1 MSQKNEFIENSLNSM
16 KYYSPNGYIPNKS
29 YISSFNNNSPITR
42 INNSYT
48 EAINSKYNINNLNEF
63 KSLNKAPLTNDDNYI
78 NERYNKVKEENAQL
92 KKSLFELEKNYKMQ
106 KGEMEG
112 KILVLRDENSSLQLQ
127 IQKTIE
133 KQKNE
138 FKNIDKIYDEKN
150 SLMEENNILKNEIN
164 NLKDIITKQN
174 ADIEEKNNI
183 INDLQNEKN
192 ITNEEEKMYKNQ
204 INNLMKDKNILINQ
218 MKDLNITISDRISP
232 KLKQNENN
240 LSNLKEQIE
249 NLRMNNEKLKSDN
262 TILFKEN
269 KIQKNLIKIL
279 TKQNKKLLE
288 EIKYIYDRDVILMK
302 NMEKA
307 DNKTNTEILKTSI
320 NNQNKEILE
329 EEINVLEKSQKYIDD
344 FNSKKEKNLIEEE
357 KNIMEEEKNNIT
369 SLNVDKKYNI
379 IKNILN
385 KENKNDKI
393 INNDIQKNIKIKE
406 NNKII
411 HNDIIIK
418 KNKETASSEDDI
430 NSFNNNTKNNIMS
443 RNIHQNLTKNLINNN
458 STEDISNDKNNFTN
472 VKIDLRPK
480 DNKSNVKK
488 DKQIENKLNI
498 KFYTIN
504 EEKKYEL
511 EDRSDD
517 IKVNNISIMSDN
529 KNKGIFSHTMD
540 GNINI
545 KSKIDNI
552 NLEQNNKNFSIDG
565 NNESQI
571 NSKINYSNKVLDTYN
586 SNNISS
592 NTLFNSQAKSLLSE
606 YVEDL
611 DVIE

>member
-1 MSQKNEFIENSLNSM
+1 MSQKNEYIENDLNSM
-16 KYYSPNGYIPNKS
+16 KYYSPDGYIPNKS
-29 YISSFNNNSPITR
+29 YISSFNKNSPISR
-42 INNSYT
+42 INNSFT

-63 KSLNKAPLTNDDNYI
+63 KSLNKAPSTSDDNYI
-78 NERYNKVKEENAQL
+78 NERYNRVKEENAQL
-92 KKSLFELEKNYKMQ
+92 KKSLFELEKSYKVQ
-106 KGEMEG
+106 KGEMEE

-150 SLMEENNILKNEIN
+150 SLMDENNMLKNELN
-164 NLKDIITKQN
+164 NLKDTITKQN
-174 ADIEEKNNI
+174 ADIEEKNKI

-192 ITNEEEKMYKNQ
+192 INIEEGKMYKNQ
-204 INNLMKDKNILINQ
+204 INNLLKDKSILINQ
-218 MKDLNITISDRISP
+218 MKDLNITISDKISP

-249 NLRMNNEKLKSDN
+249 NLRINNEKLKSDN

-288 EIKYIYDRDVILMK
+288 EIKYIYDRDILLMN

-307 DNKTNTEILKTSI
+307 DNNNTEILKTSI

-329 EEINVLEKSQKYIDD
+329 DEMNVLERSQKYIDD
-344 FNSKKEKNLIEEE
+344 DFNNKKEKNIIEEE
-357 KNIMEEEKNNIT
+357 KNNLT
-369 SLNVDKKYNI
+369 SLNVDRKFNI

-385 KENKNDKI
+385 KENKIDKK

-430 NSFNNNTKNNIMS
+430 NSFNNNARNNMS
-443 RNIHQNLTKNLINNN
+443 RNINKNLINNN
-458 STEDISNDKNNFTN
+458 STEDISNNKNNFTN
-472 VKIDLRPK
+472 LKIDLRLK
-480 DNKSNVKK
+480 
-488 DKQIENKLNI
+488 ENKLNVKKAEKI
-498 KFYTIN
+498 EKKLNSKSYTIN

-511 EDRSDD
+511 ADRSDD

-540 GNINI
+540 ENLNI
-545 KSKIDNI
+545 KYKFDNI
-552 NLEQNNKNFSIDG
+552 NLEQNNKIFSIDG
-565 NNESQI
+565 NNESQM
-571 NSKINYSNKVLDTYN
+571 NSKINYSNKVIDTYN

>member
-1 MSQKNEFIENSLNSM
+1 MSQKNEYIENDLNSM
-16 KYYSPNGYIPNKS
+16 KYYSPDGYISNKS
-29 YISSFNNNSPITR
+29 YISSFNKNSPISR
-42 INNSYT
+42 INNSFT

-63 KSLNKAPLTNDDNYI
+63 KSLNKAPSTSDDNYI
-78 NERYNKVKEENAQL
+78 NERYNRVKEENAQL
-92 KKSLFELEKNYKMQ
+92 KKSLFELEKSYKVQ
-106 KGEMEG
+106 KGEMEE

-150 SLMEENNILKNEIN
+150 SLMDENNILKNELN
-164 NLKDIITKQN
+164 NLKDTITKQN
-174 ADIEEKNNI
+174 ADIEEKNKI

-192 ITNEEEKMYKNQ
+192 INIEEEKMYKNQ
-204 INNLMKDKNILINQ
+204 INNLLKDKSILINQ
-218 MKDLNITISDRISP
+218 MKDLNITISDKISP

-240 LSNLKEQIE
+240 LANLKEQIE
-249 NLRMNNEKLKSDN
+249 NLRINNEKLKSDN

-288 EIKYIYDRDVILMK
+288 EIKYIYDRDILLMN

-307 DNKTNTEILKTSI
+307 DNNNTEILKTSI

-329 EEINVLEKSQKYIDD
+329 DEMNVLERSQKYIDD
-344 FNSKKEKNLIEEE
+344 DFNNKKEKNIIEEE
-357 KNIMEEEKNNIT
+357 KNNLT
-369 SLNVDKKYNI
+369 SLNVDRKFNI

-385 KENKNDKI
+385 KENKIDKK

-430 NSFNNNTKNNIMS
+430 NSFNNNARNNMS
-443 RNIHQNLTKNLINNN
+443 RNINKNLINNN
-458 STEDISNDKNNFTN
+458 STEDISNNKNNFTN
-472 VKIDLRPK
+472 LKIDLRLK
-480 DNKSNVKK
+480 ENKSNVKK
-488 DKQIENKLNI
+488 AEKIEKKLNS
-498 KFYTIN
+498 KSYTIN

-511 EDRSDD
+511 ADRSDD

-540 GNINI
+540 ENLNI
-545 KSKIDNI
+545 KYKFDNI
-552 NLEQNNKNFSIDG
+552 NLEQNNKIFSIDG
-565 NNESQI
+565 NNESQM
-571 NSKINYSNKVLDTYN
+571 NSKINYSNKVIDTYN

>member
-92 KKSLFELEKNYKMQ
+92 KKSLFELEKNYKVQ

-204 INNLMKDKNILINQ
+204 INNLMKDKKILINQ

-307 DNKTNTEILKTSI
+307 DNKTNTEIL

-411 HNDIIIK
+411 HNDI
-418 KNKETASSEDDI
+418 
-430 NSFNNNTKNNIMS
+430 
-443 RNIHQNLTKNLINNN
+443 
-458 STEDISNDKNNFTN
+458 
-472 VKIDLRPK
+472 
-480 DNKSNVKK
+480 
-488 DKQIENKLNI
+488 
-498 KFYTIN
+498 
-504 EEKKYEL
+504 
-511 EDRSDD
+511 
-517 IKVNNISIMSDN
+517 
-529 KNKGIFSHTMD
+529 
-540 GNINI
+540 
-545 KSKIDNI
+545 
-552 NLEQNNKNFSIDG
+552 
-565 NNESQI
+565 
-571 NSKINYSNKVLDTYN
+571 
-586 SNNISS
+586 
-592 NTLFNSQAKSLLSE
+592 
-606 YVEDL
+606 
-611 DVIE
+611 

>member
-1 MSQKNEFIENSLNSM
+1 MSQKNEYIENDLNSM
-16 KYYSPNGYIPNKS
+16 KYYSPDGYISNKS
-29 YISSFNNNSPITR
+29 YISSFNKNSPISR
-42 INNSYT
+42 INNSFT

-63 KSLNKAPLTNDDNYI
+63 KSLNKAPSTSDDNYI
-78 NERYNKVKEENAQL
+78 NERYNRVKEENAQL
-92 KKSLFELEKNYKMQ
+92 KKSLFELEKSYKVQ
-106 KGEMEG
+106 KGEMEE

-150 SLMEENNILKNEIN
+150 SLMDENNILKNELN
-164 NLKDIITKQN
+164 NLKDTITKQN
-174 ADIEEKNNI
+174 ADIEEKNKI
-183 INDLQNEKN
+183 INDLQSEKN
-192 ITNEEEKMYKNQ
+192 INIEEEKMYKNQ
-204 INNLMKDKNILINQ
+204 INNLLKDKSILINQ
-218 MKDLNITISDRISP
+218 MKDLNITISDKISP

-240 LSNLKEQIE
+240 LANLKEQIE
-249 NLRMNNEKLKSDN
+249 NLRINNEKLKSDN

-288 EIKYIYDRDVILMK
+288 EIKYIYDRDILLMN

-307 DNKTNTEILKTSI
+307 DNNNTEILKTSI
-320 NNQNKEILE
+320 NSQNKEILE
-329 EEINVLEKSQKYIDD
+329 DEMNVLERSQKYIDD
-344 FNSKKEKNLIEEE
+344 DFNNKKEKNIIEEE
-357 KNIMEEEKNNIT
+357 KNNLT
-369 SLNVDKKYNI
+369 SLNVDRKFNI

-385 KENKNDKI
+385 KENKNGKI

-406 NNKII
+406 NNTII

-430 NSFNNNTKNNIMS
+430 NSFNNNARNNMS
-443 RNIHQNLTKNLINNN
+443 RNINKNLINNN
-458 STEDISNDKNNFTN
+458 STEDISNNKNNFTN
-472 VKIDLRPK
+472 LKIDLRLK
-480 DNKSNVKK
+480 
-488 DKQIENKLNI
+488 ENKLNVKKAEKI
-498 KFYTIN
+498 EKKLNSKSYTIN

-511 EDRSDD
+511 ADRSDD

-540 GNINI
+540 ENLNI
-545 KSKIDNI
+545 KYKFDNI
-552 NLEQNNKNFSIDG
+552 NLEQNNKIFSIDG
-565 NNESQI
+565 NNESQM
-571 NSKINYSNKVLDTYN
+571 NSKINCSNKVIDTYN

>member
-1 MSQKNEFIENSLNSM
+1 MSQKNEYIENDLNSM
-16 KYYSPNGYIPNKS
+16 KYYSPDGYIPNKS
-29 YISSFNNNSPITR
+29 YISSFNKNSPISR
-42 INNSYT
+42 INNSFT

-63 KSLNKAPLTNDDNYI
+63 KSLNKAPSTSDDNYI
-78 NERYNKVKEENAQL
+78 NERYNRVKEENAQL
-92 KKSLFELEKNYKMQ
+92 KKSLFELEKSYKVQ
-106 KGEMEG
+106 KGEMEE

-150 SLMEENNILKNEIN
+150 SLMDENNMLKNELN
-164 NLKDIITKQN
+164 NLKDTITKQN
-174 ADIEEKNNI
+174 ADIEEKNKI

-192 ITNEEEKMYKNQ
+192 INIEEEKMYKNQ
-204 INNLMKDKNILINQ
+204 INNLLKDKSILINQ
-218 MKDLNITISDRISP
+218 MKDLNITISDKISP

-240 LSNLKEQIE
+240 LANLKEQIE
-249 NLRMNNEKLKSDN
+249 NLRINNEKLKSDN

-288 EIKYIYDRDVILMK
+288 EIKYIYDRDILLMN

-307 DNKTNTEILKTSI
+307 DNNNTEILKTSI

-329 EEINVLEKSQKYIDD
+329 DEMNVLERSQKYIDD
-344 FNSKKEKNLIEEE
+344 DFNNKKEKNIIEEE
-357 KNIMEEEKNNIT
+357 KNNLT
-369 SLNVDKKYNI
+369 SLNVDRKFNI

-385 KENKNDKI
+385 KENKIDKK

-430 NSFNNNTKNNIMS
+430 NSFNNNARNNMS
-443 RNIHQNLTKNLINNN
+443 RNINKNLINNN
-458 STEDISNDKNNFTN
+458 STEDISNNKNNFTN
-472 VKIDLRPK
+472 LKIDLRLK
-480 DNKSNVKK
+480 
-488 DKQIENKLNI
+488 ENKLNVKKAEKI
-498 KFYTIN
+498 EKKLNSKSYTIN

-511 EDRSDD
+511 ADRSDD

-540 GNINI
+540 ENLNI
-545 KSKIDNI
+545 KYKFDNI
-552 NLEQNNKNFSIDG
+552 NLEQNNKIFSIDG
-565 NNESQI
+565 NNESQM
-571 NSKINYSNKVLDTYN
+571 NSKINYSNKVIDTYN

>member
-1 MSQKNEFIENSLNSM
+1 MSQKNVYIENDQNSM
-16 KYYSPNGYIPNKS
+16 KYYSPNGYIPSKS
-29 YISSFNNNSPITR
+29 YISSFNNNSPISR

-48 EAINSKYNINNLNEF
+48 EAINSKYSINNLNEF

-78 NERYNKVKEENAQL
+78 NERYNRIKEENAQL
-92 KKSLFELEKNYKMQ
+92 KKSLFELEKSYKVQ
-106 KGEMEG
+106 KGEMEE

-138 FKNIDKIYDEKN
+138 FKNIDKIYEEKN
-150 SLMEENNILKNEIN
+150 SLMDENNMLKNEIN
-164 NLKDIITKQN
+164 NLKDKLIKQN
-174 ADIEEKNNI
+174 LDIEEKNKT
-183 INDLQNEKN
+183 INDLQSEKN
-192 ITNEEEKMYKNQ
+192 ITIEEEKMYKNQ

-218 MKDLNITISDRISP
+218 MQDLNITISDKISP

-240 LSNLKEQIE
+240 LANLKEQIE

-262 TILFKEN
+262 TVLFKEN

-288 EIKYIYDRDVILMK
+288 EIKFIYDRDILLMN
-302 NMEKA
+302 NMEKE
-307 DNKTNTEILKTSI
+307 DNNNNTEILKTSI
-320 NNQNKEILE
+320 NNHNKEILE
-329 EEINVLEKSQKYIDD
+329 EEMNILERSQKYIDD
-344 FNSKKEKNLIEEE
+344 FNNKKE

-369 SLNVDKKYNI
+369 SLKVDNKFNI

-385 KENKNDKI
+385 KENKNGKI

-406 NNKII
+406 NNTII

-418 KNKETASSEDDI
+418 KNKETGSSEDDI
-430 NSFNNNTKNNIMS
+430 NSFNNTKNNMS
-443 RNIHQNLTKNLINNN
+443 RNINKNFTKNLINNN
-458 STEDISNDKNNFTN
+458 STEDISNNKNNFTN
-472 VKIDLRPK
+472 KNIDLRAK
-480 DNKSNVKK
+480 EKKSNVKK
-488 DKQIENKLNI
+488 DEQIQNKL
-498 KFYTIN
+498 KFKYYTIN
-504 EEKKYEL
+504 EDKKYEL
-511 EDRSDD
+511 DNRSDD
-517 IKVNNISIMSDN
+517 IKVNHISIMSDN
-529 KNKGIFSHTMD
+529 KNKGILSHTMD
-540 GNINI
+540 ENLNI
-545 KSKIDNI
+545 KSNIDKI
-552 NLEQNNKNFSIDG
+552 NLEKNNRKFSISIDE

>member
-1 MSQKNEFIENSLNSM
+1 MSQKNEYIENDLNSM
-16 KYYSPNGYIPNKS
+16 KYYSPDGYIPNKS
-29 YISSFNNNSPITR
+29 YISSFNKNSPISR
-42 INNSYT
+42 INNSFT

-63 KSLNKAPLTNDDNYI
+63 KSLNKAPSTSDDNYI
-78 NERYNKVKEENAQL
+78 NERYNRVKEENAQL
-92 KKSLFELEKNYKMQ
+92 KKSLFELEKSYKVQ
-106 KGEMEG
+106 KGEMEE

-150 SLMEENNILKNEIN
+150 SLMDENNILKNELN
-164 NLKDIITKQN
+164 NLKDTITKQN
-174 ADIEEKNNI
+174 ADIEEKNKI

-192 ITNEEEKMYKNQ
+192 INIEEEKMYKNQ
-204 INNLMKDKNILINQ
+204 INNLLKDKSILINQ
-218 MKDLNITISDRISP
+218 MKDLNITISDKISP

-240 LSNLKEQIE
+240 LANLKEQIE
-249 NLRMNNEKLKSDN
+249 NLRINNEKLKSDN

-288 EIKYIYDRDVILMK
+288 EIKYIYDRDILLMN

-307 DNKTNTEILKTSI
+307 DNNNTEILKTSI

-329 EEINVLEKSQKYIDD
+329 DEMNVLERSQKYIDD
-344 FNSKKEKNLIEEE
+344 DFNNKKEKNIIEEE
-357 KNIMEEEKNNIT
+357 KNNLT
-369 SLNVDKKYNI
+369 SLNVDRKFNI

-385 KENKNDKI
+385 KENKIDKK

-430 NSFNNNTKNNIMS
+430 NSFNNNARNNMS
-443 RNIHQNLTKNLINNN
+443 RNINKNLINNN
-458 STEDISNDKNNFTN
+458 STEDISNNKNNFTN
-472 VKIDLRPK
+472 LKIDLRLK
-480 DNKSNVKK
+480 ENKSNVKK
-488 DKQIENKLNI
+488 AEKIEKKLNS
-498 KFYTIN
+498 KSYTIN

-511 EDRSDD
+511 ADRSDD

-540 GNINI
+540 ENLNI
-545 KSKIDNI
+545 KYKFDNI
-552 NLEQNNKNFSIDG
+552 NLEQNNKIFSIDG
-565 NNESQI
+565 NNESQM
-571 NSKINYSNKVLDTYN
+571 NSKINYSNKVIDTYN

>member
-1 MSQKNEFIENSLNSM
+1 MSQKNEYIENDLNSM
-16 KYYSPNGYIPNKS
+16 KYYSPDGYISNKS
-29 YISSFNNNSPITR
+29 YISSFNKNSPISR
-42 INNSYT
+42 INNSFT

-63 KSLNKAPLTNDDNYI
+63 KSLNKAPSTSDDNYI
-78 NERYNKVKEENAQL
+78 NERYNRVKEENAQL
-92 KKSLFELEKNYKMQ
+92 KKSLFELEKSYKVQ
-106 KGEMEG
+106 KGEMEE

-150 SLMEENNILKNEIN
+150 SLMDENNMLKNELN
-164 NLKDIITKQN
+164 NLKDTITKQN
-174 ADIEEKNNI
+174 ADIEEKNKI

-192 ITNEEEKMYKNQ
+192 INIEEEKMYKNQ
-204 INNLMKDKNILINQ
+204 INNLLKDKSILINQ
-218 MKDLNITISDRISP
+218 MKDLNITISDKISP

-240 LSNLKEQIE
+240 LANLKEQIE
-249 NLRMNNEKLKSDN
+249 NLRINNEKLKSDN

-288 EIKYIYDRDVILMK
+288 EIKYIYDRDILLMN

-307 DNKTNTEILKTSI
+307 DNNNTEILKTSI

-329 EEINVLEKSQKYIDD
+329 DEMNVLERSQKYIDD
-344 FNSKKEKNLIEEE
+344 DFNNKKEKNIIEEE
-357 KNIMEEEKNNIT
+357 KNNLT
-369 SLNVDKKYNI
+369 SLNVDRKFNI

-385 KENKNDKI
+385 KENKIDKK

-430 NSFNNNTKNNIMS
+430 NSFNNNARNNMS
-443 RNIHQNLTKNLINNN
+443 RNINKNLINNN
-458 STEDISNDKNNFTN
+458 STEDISNNKNNFTN
-472 VKIDLRPK
+472 LKIDLRLK
-480 DNKSNVKK
+480 
-488 DKQIENKLNI
+488 ENKLNVKKAEKI
-498 KFYTIN
+498 EKKLNSKSYTIN

-511 EDRSDD
+511 ADRSDD

-540 GNINI
+540 ENLNI
-545 KSKIDNI
+545 KYKFDNI
-552 NLEQNNKNFSIDG
+552 NLEQNNKIFSIDG
-565 NNESQI
+565 NNESQM
-571 NSKINYSNKVLDTYN
+571 NSKINYSNKVIDTYN

>member
-1 MSQKNEFIENSLNSM
+1 MSQKNEYIENDLNSM
-16 KYYSPNGYIPNKS
+16 KYYSPDGYIPNKS
-29 YISSFNNNSPITR
+29 YISSFNKNSPISR
-42 INNSYT
+42 INNSFT

-63 KSLNKAPLTNDDNYI
+63 KSLNKAPSTSDDNYI
-78 NERYNKVKEENAQL
+78 NERYNRVKEENAQL
-92 KKSLFELEKNYKMQ
+92 KKSLFELEKSYKVQ
-106 KGEMEG
+106 KGEMEE

-150 SLMEENNILKNEIN
+150 SLMDENNILKNELN
-164 NLKDIITKQN
+164 NLKDTITKQN
-174 ADIEEKNNI
+174 ADIEEKNKI
-183 INDLQNEKN
+183 INDLQSEKN
-192 ITNEEEKMYKNQ
+192 INIEEEKMYKNQ
-204 INNLMKDKNILINQ
+204 INNLLKDKSILINQ
-218 MKDLNITISDRISP
+218 MKDLNITISDKISP

-240 LSNLKEQIE
+240 LANLKEQIE
-249 NLRMNNEKLKSDN
+249 NLRINNEKLKSDN

-288 EIKYIYDRDVILMK
+288 EIKYIYDRDILLMN

-307 DNKTNTEILKTSI
+307 DNNNTEILKTSI

-329 EEINVLEKSQKYIDD
+329 DEMNVLERSQKYIDD
-344 FNSKKEKNLIEEE
+344 DFNNKKEKNIIEEE
-357 KNIMEEEKNNIT
+357 KNNLT
-369 SLNVDKKYNI
+369 SLNVDRKFNI

-385 KENKNDKI
+385 KENKIDKK

-430 NSFNNNTKNNIMS
+430 NSFNNNARNNMS
-443 RNIHQNLTKNLINNN
+443 RNINKNLINNN
-458 STEDISNDKNNFTN
+458 STEDISNNKNNFTN
-472 VKIDLRPK
+472 LKIDLRLK
-480 DNKSNVKK
+480 ENKSNVKK
-488 DKQIENKLNI
+488 AEKIEKKLNS
-498 KFYTIN
+498 KSYTIN

-511 EDRSDD
+511 ADRSDD

-540 GNINI
+540 ENLNI
-545 KSKIDNI
+545 KYKFDNI
-552 NLEQNNKNFSIDG
+552 NLEQNNKIFSIDG
-565 NNESQI
+565 NNESQM
-571 NSKINYSNKVLDTYN
+571 NSKINYSNKVIDTYN

>member
-1 MSQKNEFIENSLNSM
+1 MSQKNEYIENDLNSM
-16 KYYSPNGYIPNKS
+16 KYYSPDGYISNKS
-29 YISSFNNNSPITR
+29 YISSFNKNSPISR
-42 INNSYT
+42 INNSFT

-63 KSLNKAPLTNDDNYI
+63 KSLNKAPSTSDDNYI
-78 NERYNKVKEENAQL
+78 NERYNRVKEENAQL
-92 KKSLFELEKNYKMQ
+92 KKSLFELEKSYKVQ
-106 KGEMEG
+106 KGEMEE

-150 SLMEENNILKNEIN
+150 SLMDENNILKNELN

-174 ADIEEKNNI
+174 ADIEEKNKI
-183 INDLQNEKN
+183 INDLQSEKN
-192 ITNEEEKMYKNQ
+192 INIEEEKMYKNQ
-204 INNLMKDKNILINQ
+204 INNLLKDKSILINQ
-218 MKDLNITISDRISP
+218 MKDLNITISDKISP

-240 LSNLKEQIE
+240 LANLKEQIE
-249 NLRMNNEKLKSDN
+249 NLRINNEKLKSDN

-288 EIKYIYDRDVILMK
+288 EIKYIYDRDILLMN

-307 DNKTNTEILKTSI
+307 DNNNTEILKTSI

-329 EEINVLEKSQKYIDD
+329 DEMNVLERSQKYIDD
-344 FNSKKEKNLIEEE
+344 DFNNKKEKNIIEEE
-357 KNIMEEEKNNIT
+357 KNNLT
-369 SLNVDKKYNI
+369 SLNVDRKFNI

-385 KENKNDKI
+385 KENKIDKK

-430 NSFNNNTKNNIMS
+430 NSFNNNARNNMS
-443 RNIHQNLTKNLINNN
+443 RNINKNLINNN
-458 STEDISNDKNNFTN
+458 STEDISNNKNNFTN
-472 VKIDLRPK
+472 LKIDLRLK
-480 DNKSNVKK
+480 ENKSNVKK
-488 DKQIENKLNI
+488 AEKIEKKLNS
-498 KFYTIN
+498 KSYTIN

-511 EDRSDD
+511 ADRSDD

-540 GNINI
+540 ENLNI
-545 KSKIDNI
+545 KYKFDNI
-552 NLEQNNKNFSIDG
+552 NLEQNNKIFSIDG
-565 NNESQI
+565 NNESQM
-571 NSKINYSNKVLDTYN
+571 NSKINYSNKVIDTYN

>member
-1 MSQKNEFIENSLNSM
+1 MSQKNEYIENDLNSM
-16 KYYSPNGYIPNKS
+16 KYYSPDGYISNKS
-29 YISSFNNNSPITR
+29 YISSFNKNSPISR
-42 INNSYT
+42 INNSFT

-63 KSLNKAPLTNDDNYI
+63 KSLNKAPSTSDDNYI
-78 NERYNKVKEENAQL
+78 NERYNRVKEENAQL
-92 KKSLFELEKNYKMQ
+92 KKSLFELEKSYKVQ
-106 KGEMEG
+106 KGEMEE

-150 SLMEENNILKNEIN
+150 SLMDENNILKNELN
-164 NLKDIITKQN
+164 NLKDTITKQN
-174 ADIEEKNNI
+174 ADIEEKNKI
-183 INDLQNEKN
+183 INDLQSEKN
-192 ITNEEEKMYKNQ
+192 INIEEEKMYKNQ
-204 INNLMKDKNILINQ
+204 INNLLKDKSILINQ
-218 MKDLNITISDRISP
+218 MKDLNITISDKISP

-240 LSNLKEQIE
+240 LANLKEQIE
-249 NLRMNNEKLKSDN
+249 NLRINNEKLKSDN

-288 EIKYIYDRDVILMK
+288 EIKYIYDRDILLMN

-307 DNKTNTEILKTSI
+307 DNNNTEILKTSI

-329 EEINVLEKSQKYIDD
+329 DEMNVLERSQKYIDD
-344 FNSKKEKNLIEEE
+344 DFNNKKEKNIIEEE
-357 KNIMEEEKNNIT
+357 KNNLT
-369 SLNVDKKYNI
+369 SLNVDRKFNI

-385 KENKNDKI
+385 KENKIDKK

-430 NSFNNNTKNNIMS
+430 NSFNNNARNNMS
-443 RNIHQNLTKNLINNN
+443 RNINKNLINNN
-458 STEDISNDKNNFTN
+458 STEDISNNKNNFTN
-472 VKIDLRPK
+472 LKIDLRLK
-480 DNKSNVKK
+480 ENKSNVKK
-488 DKQIENKLNI
+488 AEKIEKKLNS
-498 KFYTIN
+498 KSYTIN

-511 EDRSDD
+511 ADRSDD

-540 GNINI
+540 ENLNI
-545 KSKIDNI
+545 KYKFDNI
-552 NLEQNNKNFSIDG
+552 NLEQNNKIFSIDG
-565 NNESQI
+565 NNESQM
-571 NSKINYSNKVLDTYN
+571 NSKINYSNKVIDTYN

>member
-1 MSQKNEFIENSLNSM
+1 MSQKNEYIENDLNSM
-16 KYYSPNGYIPNKS
+16 KYYSPDGYISNKS
-29 YISSFNNNSPITR
+29 YISSFNKNSPISR
-42 INNSYT
+42 INNSFT

-63 KSLNKAPLTNDDNYI
+63 KSLNKAPSTSDDNYI
-78 NERYNKVKEENAQL
+78 NERYNRVKEENAQL
-92 KKSLFELEKNYKMQ
+92 KKSLFELEKSYKVQ
-106 KGEMEG
+106 KGEMEE

-150 SLMEENNILKNEIN
+150 SLMDENNILKNELN

-174 ADIEEKNNI
+174 ADIEEKNKI

-192 ITNEEEKMYKNQ
+192 INIEEEKMYKNQ
-204 INNLMKDKNILINQ
+204 INNLLKDKSILINQ
-218 MKDLNITISDRISP
+218 MKDLNITISDKISP

-240 LSNLKEQIE
+240 LANLKEQIE
-249 NLRMNNEKLKSDN
+249 NLRINNEKLKSDN

-288 EIKYIYDRDVILMK
+288 EIKYIYDRDILLMN

-307 DNKTNTEILKTSI
+307 DNNNTEILKTSI

-329 EEINVLEKSQKYIDD
+329 DEMNVLERSQKYIDD
-344 FNSKKEKNLIEEE
+344 DFNNKKEKNIIEEE
-357 KNIMEEEKNNIT
+357 KNNLT
-369 SLNVDKKYNI
+369 SLNVDRKFNI

-385 KENKNDKI
+385 KENKIDKK

-430 NSFNNNTKNNIMS
+430 NSFNNNARNNMS
-443 RNIHQNLTKNLINNN
+443 RNINKNLINNN
-458 STEDISNDKNNFTN
+458 STEDISNNKNNFTN
-472 VKIDLRPK
+472 LKIDLRLK
-480 DNKSNVKK
+480 ENKSNVKK
-488 DKQIENKLNI
+488 AEKIEKKLNS
-498 KFYTIN
+498 KSYTIN

-511 EDRSDD
+511 ADRSDD

-540 GNINI
+540 ENLNI
-545 KSKIDNI
+545 KYKFDNI
-552 NLEQNNKNFSIDG
+552 NLEQNNKIFSIDG
-565 NNESQI
+565 NNESQM
-571 NSKINYSNKVLDTYN
+571 NSKINYSNKVIDTYN

>member
-1 MSQKNEFIENSLNSM
+1 MSQKNEYIENDLNSM
-16 KYYSPNGYIPNKS
+16 KYYSPDGYIPNKS
-29 YISSFNNNSPITR
+29 YISSFNKNSPISR
-42 INNSYT
+42 INNSFT

-63 KSLNKAPLTNDDNYI
+63 KSLNKAPSTSDDNYI
-78 NERYNKVKEENAQL
+78 NERYNRVKEENAQL
-92 KKSLFELEKNYKMQ
+92 KKSLFELEKSYKVQ
-106 KGEMEG
+106 KGEMEE

-150 SLMEENNILKNEIN
+150 SLMDENNMLKNELN
-164 NLKDIITKQN
+164 NLKDTITKQN
-174 ADIEEKNNI
+174 ADIEEKNKI
-183 INDLQNEKN
+183 INDLQSEKN
-192 ITNEEEKMYKNQ
+192 INIEEEKMYKNQ
-204 INNLMKDKNILINQ
+204 INNLLKDKSILINQ
-218 MKDLNITISDRISP
+218 MKDLNITISDKISP

-240 LSNLKEQIE
+240 LANLKEQIE
-249 NLRMNNEKLKSDN
+249 NLRINNEKLKSDN

-288 EIKYIYDRDVILMK
+288 EIKYIYDRDILLMN

-307 DNKTNTEILKTSI
+307 DNNNTEILKTSI

-329 EEINVLEKSQKYIDD
+329 DEMNVLERSQKYIDD
-344 FNSKKEKNLIEEE
+344 DFNNKKEKNIIEEE
-357 KNIMEEEKNNIT
+357 KNNLT
-369 SLNVDKKYNI
+369 SLNVDRKFNI

-385 KENKNDKI
+385 KENKIDKK

-430 NSFNNNTKNNIMS
+430 NSFNNNARNNMS
-443 RNIHQNLTKNLINNN
+443 RNINKNLINNN
-458 STEDISNDKNNFTN
+458 STEDISNNKNNFTN
-472 VKIDLRPK
+472 LKIDLRLK
-480 DNKSNVKK
+480 ENKSNVKK
-488 DKQIENKLNI
+488 AEKIEKKLNS
-498 KFYTIN
+498 KSYTIN

-511 EDRSDD
+511 ADRSDD

-540 GNINI
+540 ENLNI
-545 KSKIDNI
+545 KYKFDNI
-552 NLEQNNKNFSIDG
+552 NLEQNNKIFSIDG
-565 NNESQI
+565 NNESQM
-571 NSKINYSNKVLDTYN
+571 NSKINYSNKVIDTYN

>member
-1 MSQKNEFIENSLNSM
+1 MSQKNEYIENDLNSI
-16 KYYSPNGYIPNKS
+16 KYYSPDGYIPNKS
-29 YISSFNNNSPITR
+29 YISSFNKNSPISR
-42 INNSYT
+42 INNSFT

-63 KSLNKAPLTNDDNYI
+63 KSLNKAPSTSDDNYI
-78 NERYNKVKEENAQL
+78 NERYNRVKEENAQL
-92 KKSLFELEKNYKMQ
+92 KKSLFELEKSYKVQ
-106 KGEMEG
+106 KGEMEE

-150 SLMEENNILKNEIN
+150 SLMDENNMLKNELN
-164 NLKDIITKQN
+164 NLKDTITKQN
-174 ADIEEKNNI
+174 ADIEEKNKI
-183 INDLQNEKN
+183 INDLQSEKN
-192 ITNEEEKMYKNQ
+192 INIEEEKMYKNQ
-204 INNLMKDKNILINQ
+204 INNLMKDKSILINQ
-218 MKDLNITISDRISP
+218 MKDLNITISDKISP

-240 LSNLKEQIE
+240 LANLKEQIE
-249 NLRMNNEKLKSDN
+249 NLRINNEKLKSDN

-288 EIKYIYDRDVILMK
+288 EIKYIYDRDILLMN

-307 DNKTNTEILKTSI
+307 DNNNTEILKTSI

-329 EEINVLEKSQKYIDD
+329 DEMNVLERSQKYIDD
-344 FNSKKEKNLIEEE
+344 DFNNKKEKNIIEEE
-357 KNIMEEEKNNIT
+357 KNNLT
-369 SLNVDKKYNI
+369 SLNVDRKFNI

-385 KENKNDKI
+385 KENKIDKK

-430 NSFNNNTKNNIMS
+430 NSFNNNARNNMS
-443 RNIHQNLTKNLINNN
+443 RNINKNLINNN
-458 STEDISNDKNNFTN
+458 STEDISNNKNNFTN
-472 VKIDLRPK
+472 LKIDLRLK
-480 DNKSNVKK
+480 ENKSNVKK
-488 DKQIENKLNI
+488 AEKIEKKLNS
-498 KFYTIN
+498 KSYTIN

-511 EDRSDD
+511 ADRSDD

-540 GNINI
+540 ENLNI
-545 KSKIDNI
+545 KYK
-552 NLEQNNKNFSIDG
+552 FG
-565 NNESQI
+565 
-571 NSKINYSNKVLDTYN
+571 
-586 SNNISS
+586 
-592 NTLFNSQAKSLLSE
+592 AK
-606 YVEDL
+606 
-611 DVIE
+611 

>member
-1 MSQKNEFIENSLNSM
+1 MSQKNEYIENDLNSM
-16 KYYSPNGYIPNKS
+16 KYYSPDGYISNKS
-29 YISSFNNNSPITR
+29 YISSFNKNSPISR
-42 INNSYT
+42 INNSFT

-63 KSLNKAPLTNDDNYI
+63 KSLNKAPLTSDDNYI
-78 NERYNKVKEENAQL
+78 NERYNRVKEENAQL
-92 KKSLFELEKNYKMQ
+92 KKSLFELEKSYKVQ
-106 KGEMEG
+106 KGEMEE

-150 SLMEENNILKNEIN
+150 SLMDENNMLKNELN

-174 ADIEEKNNI
+174 ADIEEKNKI
-183 INDLQNEKN
+183 INDLQSEKN
-192 ITNEEEKMYKNQ
+192 INIEEEKMYKNQ
-204 INNLMKDKNILINQ
+204 INNLLKDKSILINQ
-218 MKDLNITISDRISP
+218 MKDLNITISDKISP

-240 LSNLKEQIE
+240 LANLKEQIE
-249 NLRMNNEKLKSDN
+249 NLRINNEKLKSDN

-288 EIKYIYDRDVILMK
+288 EIKYIYDRDILLMN

-307 DNKTNTEILKTSI
+307 DNNNTEILKTSI

-329 EEINVLEKSQKYIDD
+329 DEMNVLERSQKYIDD
-344 FNSKKEKNLIEEE
+344 DFNNKKEKNIIEEE
-357 KNIMEEEKNNIT
+357 KNNLT
-369 SLNVDKKYNI
+369 SLNVDRKFNI

-385 KENKNDKI
+385 KENKIDKK

-430 NSFNNNTKNNIMS
+430 NSFNNNARNNMS
-443 RNIHQNLTKNLINNN
+443 RNINKNLINNN
-458 STEDISNDKNNFTN
+458 STEDISNNKNNFTN
-472 VKIDLRPK
+472 LKIDLRLK
-480 DNKSNVKK
+480 
-488 DKQIENKLNI
+488 ENKLNVKKAEKI
-498 KFYTIN
+498 EKKLNSKSYTIN

-511 EDRSDD
+511 ADRSDD

-540 GNINI
+540 ENLNI
-545 KSKIDNI
+545 KYKFDNI
-552 NLEQNNKNFSIDG
+552 NLEQNNKIFSIDG
-565 NNESQI
+565 NNESQM
-571 NSKINYSNKVLDTYN
+571 NSKINYSNKVIDTYN

>member
-1 MSQKNEFIENSLNSM
+1 MSQKNEYIENDQSSM
-16 KYYSPNGYIPNKS
+16 KYYTPNGYIPNKS
-29 YISSFNNNSPITR
+29 YISSFNKNSPISR
-42 INNSYT
+42 INNSFT

-63 KSLNKAPLTNDDNYI
+63 KSLNKAPSTSDDNYI
-78 NERYNKVKEENAQL
+78 NERYNRVKEENAQL
-92 KKSLFELEKNYKMQ
+92 KKSLFELEKSYKVQ
-106 KGEMEG
+106 KGEMEE

-150 SLMEENNILKNEIN
+150 SLMDENNMLKNELN
-164 NLKDIITKQN
+164 NLKDTITKQN
-174 ADIEEKNNI
+174 ADIEEKNKI

-192 ITNEEEKMYKNQ
+192 INIEEEKMYKNQ
-204 INNLMKDKNILINQ
+204 INNLLKDKSILINQ
-218 MKDLNITISDRISP
+218 MKDLNITISDKISP

-240 LSNLKEQIE
+240 LANLKEQIE
-249 NLRMNNEKLKSDN
+249 NLRINNEKLKSDN

-288 EIKYIYDRDVILMK
+288 EIKYIYDRDILLMN

-307 DNKTNTEILKTSI
+307 DNNNTEILKTSI

-329 EEINVLEKSQKYIDD
+329 DEMNVLERSQKYIDD
-344 FNSKKEKNLIEEE
+344 DFNNKKEKNNL
-357 KNIMEEEKNNIT
+357 T
-369 SLNVDKKYNI
+369 SLNVDRKFNI

-385 KENKNDKI
+385 KENKIDKK

-430 NSFNNNTKNNIMS
+430 NSFNNNARNNMS
-443 RNIHQNLTKNLINNN
+443 RNINKNLINNN
-458 STEDISNDKNNFTN
+458 STEDISNNKNNFTN
-472 VKIDLRPK
+472 LKIDLRLK
-480 DNKSNVKK
+480 ENKSNVKK
-488 DKQIENKLNI
+488 AEKIEKKLNS
-498 KFYTIN
+498 KSYTIN

-511 EDRSDD
+511 ADRSDD

-540 GNINI
+540 ENLNI
-545 KSKIDNI
+545 KYKFDNI
-552 NLEQNNKNFSIDG
+552 NLEQNNKIFSIDG
-565 NNESQI
+565 NNESQM